1 MKQASFATKVGST
14 ADVRQGSDVI
24 LVHEPEIGATLRTK
38 GRLYFLGEAPSG
50 SPGAIALARELA
62 QLARDEYY
70 YDLSAG
76 IEVSLRKALRNANRR
91 AAERL
96 KEMRGAPLLH
106 CACAVVVGGEAY
118 AARIGAS
125 QVFLVRHARLFLP
138 GEEPGE
144 LADFVHRTT
153 TREASSLGAEP
164 DLLPSIWRQKIE
176 AGDTLIL
183 ASGAL
188 IEGLGAETLKTA
200 AVTLHPR
207 AAAEHLHNRFVAEG
221 LSGSDSVLLIEV
233 AATSGAASRV
243 VSAPAQVTT
252 PAEVAAAETIRTR
265 LDWLWRKRPRV
276 GTAAKAVAGP
286 AATAVTKSVAIGLEL
301 MPRRGAPL
309 PRVPDTARHRLAR
322 QRRLTTIFAAALL
335 AITIGIA
342 GIVLRDYQANQVVAD
357 HRVAVL
363 AVEEDIA
370 AARRL
375 MAQQVPDL
383 ERAKERLAS
392 AAARADRLPRSTAAE
407 EQRIAAFHGEIA
419 VLRDR
424 LSGVSLDLGRIAPGA
439 RPAQLAATANGIYA
453 ADPGAGRLW
462 RIFGDPVEAGVVLR
476 KGQLNAGAPL
486 AVAAVDDVVYTIDD
500 QRRVWKAE
508 GNTIVDVT
516 PPDTDK
522 WKSVS
527 GLAMFVGNLYVLD
540 TVSGQLWK
548 HEPGRTGRFGAAVPF
563 IAAPLPPNTARSVA
577 VDGDVWIVTVTGEVL
592 RLRRQGLATAASRL
606 EFSARWD
613 GVPATPVAIQA
624 LDSQRSL
631 YFLDAEGKRVIRMT
645 RDGRETARFALPAD
659 LPPAGAFYVSEG
671 QQLAYTTHEGK
682 LATTSLA
689 R

>member
-14 ADVRQGSDVI
+14 ADVRQGSDVV

-38 GRLYFLGEAPSG
+38 GRLYFLCEAPAG
-50 SPGAIALARELA
+50 SPGATALARELA

-96 KEMRGAPLLH
+96 KEIRGSPLLH
-106 CACAVVVGGEAY
+106 CACAVIVGGEAY
-118 AARIGAS
+118 AARVGAS

-153 TREASSLGAEP
+153 TREASSLGADP

-183 ASGAL
+183 ASHAL
-188 IEGLGAETLKTA
+188 IEGLGAETLKSA

-207 AAAEHLHNRFVAEG
+207 AAAEHLHNRFIAEG

-233 AATSGAASRV
+233 TAATGAASRV
-243 VSAPAQVTT
+243 VSAPVRVTT

-286 AATAVTKSVAIGLEL
+286 AATAVSKSVAIGLEL
-301 MPRRGAPL
+301 LPRRGAPL
-309 PRVPDTARHRLAR
+309 PRLPDTARHRLAR

-342 GIVLRDYQANQVVAD
+342 GIVLRDYQANQVIAD
-357 HRVAVL
+357 YRNAVL
-363 AVEEDIA
+363 AIEEDIA

-375 MAQQVPDL
+375 MTQQLPDL
-383 ERAKERLAS
+383 DRARERLAS
-392 AAARADRLPRSTAAE
+392 AAAGAERLSLSTAAE
-407 EQRIAAFHGEIA
+407 EQRIAAFHLEIA
-419 VLRDR
+419 VLQDR
-424 LSGVSLDLGRIAPGA
+424 LSGVNLDLGRIAAGA
-439 RPAQLAATANGIYA
+439 KPTQLAATANGIYA

-462 RIFGDPVEAGVVLR
+462 RIFGDPLEARVVLQ
-476 KGQLNAGAPL
+476 KGQQNIGAPL
-486 AVAAVDDVVYTIDD
+486 AVAVVDDVVFTIDD
-500 QRRVWKAE
+500 QRRVWRAE
-508 GNTIVDVT
+508 GNTVAEVT

-548 HEPGRTGRFGAAVPF
+548 HEPGRTGRFGGAVPF

-592 RLRRQGLATAASRL
+592 RLRRQGLATAAARL
-606 EFSARWD
+606 EFAARWD
-613 GVPATPVAIQA
+613 GIAATPVAIQA

-659 LPPAGAFYVSEG
+659 LPAAASFYVSEG
-671 QQLAYTTHEGK
+671 KQLAYTTHGGK

>member
-1 MKQASFATKVGST
+1 MTKVGST
-14 ADVRQGSDVI
+14 ADVRHGSDVI

-38 GRLYFLGEAPSG
+38 GRFYFLGEASPG
-50 SPGAIALARELA
+50 SPGAIALARDLA

-91 AAERL
+91 ATERL

-176 AGDTLIL
+176 AGDTIIL

-188 IEGLGAETLKTA
+188 IEGLGAETLKTS

-233 AATSGAASRV
+233 TAATGAASRV
-243 VSAPAQVTT
+243 VSAPVQVTT
-252 PAEVAAAETIRTR
+252 PAEIAAAEVIRTR
-265 LDWLWRKRPRV
+265 LDWFWRKRPRV

-286 AATAVTKSVAIGLEL
+286 AAMAVTKSVAIGLEL
-301 MPRRGAPL
+301 LPRRRGAPL

-357 HRVAVL
+357 YRSAVL
-363 AVEEDIA
+363 IVEEDIA

-392 AAARADRLPRSTAAE
+392 AMRRADQLTRQTAAE
-407 EQRIAAFHGEIA
+407 EQRVAAFHAEIA
-419 VLRDR
+419 MLRDR
-424 LSGVSLDLGRIAPGA
+424 LAGVTLDLGRIAAGA
-439 RPAQLAATANGIYA
+439 RPTQLAATANGIYA

-462 RIFGDPVEAGVVLR
+462 RIFGDPVEAGVVLQ
-476 KGQLNAGAPL
+476 KGQRSVGVPV
-486 AVAAVDDVVYTIDD
+486 AVAVVDDIVYAIDD
-500 QRRVWKAE
+500 QRRVWRAE
-508 GNTIVDVT
+508 GNTVVDVT

-548 HEPGRTGRFGAAVPF
+548 HEPARSGRFGTAVPF
-563 IAAPLPPNTARSVA
+563 IAAPLQPNTARSVA

-592 RLRRQGLATAASRL
+592 RLRRQGLATAAARL
-606 EFSARWD
+606 EFTARWD
-613 GVPATPVAIQA
+613 GLPATPVAIQA
-624 LDSQRSL
+624 LESQRSL
-631 YFLDAEGKRVIRMT
+631 YVLDAEGRRVIRMT
-645 RDGRETARFALPAD
+645 RDGRETARFSLPAD
-659 LPPAGAFYVSEG
+659 LPPAAAFYVSEG
-671 QQLAYTTHEGK
+671 QQLAYTMHAGK
-682 LATTSLA
+682 LATTSIA